1 MPASGAAA
9 GLARAPTSSQT
20 FQEQVRCWQVFD
32 ISVIYMCY
40 PILWK
45 DNVHLTEGSA
55 IKEASQLHPLASF
68 CPCRNIAIH
77 HGGFLQELHA
87 QRFLMEEV
95 APKLGVSKNAVKTMV
110 LRSTS
115 GGSEAI
121 GAAIDEYARNVG
133 AMMVLM
139 TRHAKPQLQEMFTGS
154 VTVSCVKKCTVPLT
168 IVH

>member
-1 MPASGAAA
+1 MTIQVTDKVVQYALKHLVDVVT

-20 FQEQVRCWQVFD
+20 FQEQELQV
-32 ISVIYMCY
+32 
-40 PILWK
+40 
-45 DNVHLTEGSA
+45 
-55 IKEASQLHPLASF
+55 
-68 CPCRNIAIH
+68 
-77 HGGFLQELHA
+77 

-110 LRSTS
+110 LRSAS

-139 TRHAKPQLQEMFTGS
+139 TRHAKPQLQEMFTARS
-154 VTVSCVKKCTVPLT
+154 RSLV
-168 IVH
+168 

>member
-1 MPASGAAA
+1 
-9 GLARAPTSSQT
+9 
-20 FQEQVRCWQVFD
+20 
-32 ISVIYMCY
+32 
-40 PILWK
+40 
-45 DNVHLTEGSA
+45 
-55 IKEASQLHPLASF
+55 
-68 CPCRNIAIH
+68 
-77 HGGFLQELHA
+77 
-87 QRFLMEEV
+87 MEEV
-95 APKLGVSKNAVKTMV
+95 APKLGVSKNAVKTLV
-110 LRSTS
+110 LRSAS